1 MNFADRLLD
10 AIEKKQNPAV
20 VGLDPRL
27 EQIPSFIKSEMVKK
41 YGQNFEA
48 AGACFFEFNRI
59 IIDSVHDIV
68 PAVKPQSAFYEQ
80 YGQFGVRAFDATVKY
95 AKKKGLITID
105 DAKRGDIGTT
115 SEAYARAILGDV
127 NLFDKQVL
135 SLDFDCVTVNPY
147 LGSDGVLPFIE
158 QCKKHG
164 KGIFVLVKTSNK
176 SSGELQDLFI
186 DHGAQ
191 LLHSKDKSKKEVTVV
206 KAERVYELM
215 ARLVQKLGEGTEGIR
230 GYRSIGAVVGAT
242 YPDEAKVLRKLM
254 PKSIFLVP
262 GFGAQGGGADDTIP
276 CFNKDG
282 FGAIVNNSR
291 GIIFAYEKHGSENH
305 FDLAARN
312 AALKMKEDLNNSL
325 KKAKIIGW

>member
-1 MNFADRLLD
+1 M
-10 AIEKKQNPAV
+10 I
-20 VGLDPRL
+20 
-27 EQIPSFIKSEMVKK
+27 KK
-41 YGQNFEA
+41 YGSNFEA

-80 YGQFGVRAFDATVKY
+80 YGQFGVRAFDATVQY
-95 AKKKGLITID
+95 AKKKGLVVID

-135 SLDFDCVTVNPY
+135 SSDCDCVTVNPY
-147 LGSDGVLPFIE
+147 LGSDGVSPFID

-186 DHGAQ
+186 DHGAP
-191 LLHSKDKSKKEVTVV
+191 LLYSKEKAKKEVTVV
-206 KAERVYELM
+206 KAERVYEVI
-215 ARLVQKLGEGTEGIR
+215 AKLVQKWGEGTEGVR
-230 GYRSIGAVVGAT
+230 DYRSIGAVVGAT
-242 YPDEAKVLRKLM
+242 YPNEAKVLRKLM

-291 GIIFAYEKHGSENH
+291 GIIFAYEKSGSENH
-305 FDLAARN
+305 FDLAAKQ
-312 AALKMKEDLNNSL
+312 AAIKMKEDLNNSL
-325 KKAKIIGW
+325 KKAKIIAW

>member
-27 EQIPSFIKSEMVKK
+27 EQIPSFIKSEAVKK
-41 YGQNFEA
+41 YGSNFEA

-59 IIDSVHDIV
+59 IIDSVYDIV

-95 AKKKGLITID
+95 AKKKSLLVID

-147 LGSDGVLPFIE
+147 LGSDGVLPFVE

-176 SSGELQDLFI
+176 SSGELQDLF
-186 DHGAQ
+186 AQ
-191 LLHSKDKSKKEVTVV
+191 GKDSKNK
-206 KAERVYELM
+206 ERVYEIM
-215 ARLVQKLGEGTEGIR
+215 AKLVQKWGEGTEGIR

-312 AALKMKEDLNNSL
+312 AALKMKEDLNKAL
-325 KKAKIIGW
+325 KKAGIIWL